1 MPNYKKLLSSK
12 VREDGR
18 SQIIVRVDVS
28 RTNRPQLKTGVWIL
42 PDLFDTKKGGIDIPK
57 RSKFNMPRYEEAT
70 KAQADLDDFCLKV
83 SKIINA
89 GDEAGISINREWI
102 ERVLAIGFDGTTP
115 IEELCVSNGAA
126 NVSNNNAKGKKSS
139 SNDPTGEL
147 RLYDYCQGYVDA
159 HDIVGGYASAY
170 NNLGRILGRF
180 EMYQQSLVNPSFRL
194 FPSKLSGQDLENFR
208 DFVLNE
214 AELAEKNP
222 VLWGK
227 LTAKYPVNAHPKR
240 VIQAPNKRGTNY
252 VKALLHL
259 ISCLMHWLNDTEVVN
274 NNPFKKIEIGTVV
287 YATPIYITTA
297 ERNTIASFDL
307 SNESS
312 TIQEVRDIFVFQCL
326 VGCRVSDLE
335 TFTMAN
341 ISGGFLE
348 YIPIKTRKKS
358 NQVRPRIPLCDQA
371 KQIIERYE
379 EFRKNDQKGRLLPF
393 KGITAYNDNI
403 KRVFMLCGI
412 TRPVS
417 VRDSKT
423 GDIVMR
429 TIDTIASSH
438 MARRTFAGNVYNKVK
453 DPNIVCKMTGHVEG
467 SRAFTRYRKIDD
479 EVLID
484 AVKAIE

>member
-18 SQIIVRVDVS
+18 SQVIVRVDVS
-28 RTNRPQLKTGVWIL
+28 RTNRPQLKTGVWVL
-42 PDLFDTKKGGIDIPK
+42 PALFNAKKGSIDIPK

-89 GDEAGISINREWI
+89 GDEAGLSINREWI
-102 ERVLAIGFDGTTP
+102 ESILAIGFDGTTP
-115 IEELCVSNGAA
+115 IKDLCDQNADN
-126 NVSNNNAKGKKSS
+126 NVSGNNAKDKKPST
-139 SNDPTGEL
+139 NAPVGEL
-147 RLYDYCQGYVDA
+147 RLYDYCQGYIDA
-159 HDIVGGYASAY
+159 HDIVGGYASSY

-180 EMYQQSLVNPSFRL
+180 EMYQQYQVNPSFRL
-194 FPSKLSGQDLENFR
+194 FPSMLSGQDLENFR
-208 DFVLNE
+208 NFALNE
-214 AELAEKNP
+214 SELAEKNP

-227 LTAKYPVNAHPKR
+227 LVAKYPINTNPR
-240 VIQAPNKRGTNY
+240 SVIQTPTKRGTNY
-252 VKALLHL
+252 VKSLLHL
-259 ISCLMHWLNDTEVVN
+259 VSCLMHWLNDTEVVN
-274 NNPFKKIEIGTVV
+274 NNPFTKIEIGSVV

-297 ERNTIASFDL
+297 ERNIIASFDL
-307 SNESS
+307 SKESS
-312 TIQEVRDIFVFQCL
+312 NIQEVRDIFVFQCL

-335 TFTMAN
+335 KFTMAN
-341 ISGGFLE
+341 INGGFLE
-348 YIPIKTRKKS
+348 YIPMKTRKKS

-379 EFRKNDQKGRLLPF
+379 EFRKKDPKGRLLPF
-393 KGITAYNDNI
+393 KIVSTYNDDI
-403 KRVFMLCGI
+403 KRVFKLCGI

-417 VRDSKT
+417 VRDPKT
-423 GDIVMR
+423 GDIVIKS
-429 TIDTIASSH
+429 IDTIASSH

-467 SRAFTRYRKIDD
+467 SRAFSRYRKIDD

-484 AVKAIE
+484 AVKAIV